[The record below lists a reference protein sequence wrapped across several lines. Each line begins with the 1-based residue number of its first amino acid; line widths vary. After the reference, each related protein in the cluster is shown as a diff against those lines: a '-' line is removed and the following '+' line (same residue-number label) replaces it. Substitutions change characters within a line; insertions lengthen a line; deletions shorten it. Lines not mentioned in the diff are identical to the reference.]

1 MHSSAEGGAVMIGR
15 KIFLVAA
22 LAALGLGL
30 NHGASAQS
38 SQATGAS
45 QATSPEAIRSATVIT
60 VHGKIAEVNET
71 KKQVVL
77 EGPEGRRV
85 TLRVDN
91 PYNLKAAKVGDP
103 VVTRFYEVV
112 TIRKKKPDET
122 VPSFS
127 LKGGIATAKPGGVPG
142 AVAEAKASVVV
153 SVTAIDETNGTV
165 TVKAPDGTVET
176 VKARNPKNLKQLKV
190 GDELVVTLERAMA
203 ISMEKEAAG

>member
-1 MHSSAEGGAVMIGR
+1 MIGR
-15 KIFLVAA
+15 KIFLIAA

-38 SQATGAS
+38 SQATGS
-45 QATSPEAIRSATVIT
+45 SPPTSPEAIRSATIIT
-60 VHGKIAEVNET
+60 VHGKIAEVNKGT
-71 KKQVVL
+71 KQIVL

-91 PYNLKAAKVGDP
+91 PYNLKEAKVGDP
-103 VVTRFYEVV
+103 IVVRFYEVV
-112 TIRKKKPDET
+112 TVRKKKPDET
-122 VPSFS
+122 APSFS

-153 SVTAIDETNGTV
+153 SVAAMDETNGTV

-176 VKARNPKNLKQLKV
+176 VKARDPKNLKQLKV
-190 GDELVVTLERAMA
+190 GDDLVVTLERAIA
-203 ISMEKEAAG
+203 ISIDKESAS

>member
-1 MHSSAEGGAVMIGR
+1 MIGR

-45 QATSPEAIRSATVIT
+45 QPTSPEAIRSATVIT
-60 VHGKIAEVNET
+60 VHGKIAEVNKA

-85 TLRVDN
+85 TLKVDN
-91 PYNLKAAKVGDP
+91 PYNLNAAKVGDP

-122 VPSFS
+122 APSFS
-127 LKGGIATAKPGGVPG
+127 LKGGIATANPGGVPG

-153 SVTAIDETNGTV
+153 SVAAIDETNGTV

-176 VKARNPKNLKQLKV
+176 VKAKDPKNVKQLKV

-203 ISMEKEAAG
+203 ISVEKDAAG

>member
-1 MHSSAEGGAVMIGR
+1 MIGR

-60 VHGKIAEVNET
+60 VHGKIAEVNKA

-85 TLRVDN
+85 TLKVDN
-91 PYNLKAAKVGDP
+91 PYNLNAAKVGEP

-122 VPSFS
+122 APGFS
-127 LKGGIATAKPGGVPG
+127 LKGGIATANPGGVPG
-142 AVAEAKASVVV
+142 VVAEAKASVVV

-176 VKARNPKNLKQLKV
+176 VKARNSKNLKQLKV

-203 ISMEKEAAG
+203 ISVEKETAG